1 MSDFD
6 TANLRRASMEFLA
19 RREHSVHELR
29 QKLLKKFSDATES
42 VVNVALDQLEKDNLQ
57 SDTRFAESYSRYRK
71 NQGFGC
77 LHIRRELA
85 LRGVKRD
92 IVERYVSLD
101 DDAWVEAAA
110 IILSKPRNLDAAINT
125 GSKEHL
131 KLLRHLRSRG
141 FLGFQIKAAMRKIP
155 ITDRLE

>member
-6 TANLRRASMEFLA
+6 TANFRRASMEFLA

-42 VVNVALDQLEKDNLQ
+42 GVNVALDQLEKDNLQ

-71 NQGFGC
+71 NKGFGV
-77 LHIRRELA
+77 LHISRELA
-85 LRGVKRD
+85 FRGVKRD
-92 IVERYVSLD
+92 IIERYVSPD
-101 DDAWVEAAA
+101 DDAWLEAAA
-110 IILSKPRNLDAAINT
+110 KILSKPRNLDAAINT
-125 GSKEHL
+125 NSKDHL

-141 FLGFQIKAAMRKIP
+141 FLGFQIKAAMRMIP
-155 ITDRLE
+155 IANRFE

>member
-42 VVNVALDQLEKDNLQ
+42 VVNVVLDQLEKDNLQ
-57 SDTRFAESYSRYRK
+57 SDARFAESYSSIEK
-71 NQGFGC
+71 SSFGC

-85 LRGVKRD
+85 SGGLN
-92 IVERYVSLD
+92 
-101 DDAWVEAAA
+101 A
-110 IILSKPRNLDAAINT
+110 IL
-125 GSKEHL
+125 L
-131 KLLRHLRSRG
+131 KG
-141 FLGFQIKAAMRKIP
+141 M
-155 ITDRLE
+155 